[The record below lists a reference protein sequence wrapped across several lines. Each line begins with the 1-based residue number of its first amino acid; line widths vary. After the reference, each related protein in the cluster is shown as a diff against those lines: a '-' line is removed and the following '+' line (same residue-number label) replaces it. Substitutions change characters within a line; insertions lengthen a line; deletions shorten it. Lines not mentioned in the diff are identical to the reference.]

1 MDWDESFGEGS
12 DELKNSPFV
21 KESKDIA
28 SALKQGLDF
37 QKMLGNS
44 LRIPGEGAGADAVKD
59 FREKAARAGL
69 VPKDQ
74 FTDFVKPE
82 KPELYAL
89 TEPPAD
95 AVAIG
100 LTQDIID
107 KWKTDAHQ
115 LGLSPKQF
123 DTWATTLVKN
133 QRETIAA
140 ASKRHQ
146 EANDAL
152 LKDWGPEAFE
162 SRKALAL
169 QAAKKY
175 GGDALVAKLGANP
188 DPEVLKALAEV
199 GKTFVESG
207 NDFVPRPHYA
217 ETRTEA
223 AIKLAEIKANKAH
236 PFNRPRMEVGAA
248 AHDLALAEVVR
259 LTAIS
264 MGNKPGKDFMFDEVG

>member
-1 MDWDESFGEGS
+1 MEWDEAFGEAS
-12 DELKNSPFV
+12 DEVKNSSFV

-28 SALKQGLDF
+28 SALKQAHDF

-44 LRIPGEGAGADAVKD
+44 LRIPGEGAGEDAVKE

-82 KPELYAL
+82 KAELYAL
-89 TEPPAD
+89 SEPPAD

-100 LTQDIID
+100 LTQDMID
-107 KWKTDAHQ
+107 KWKADAHQ

-123 DTWATTLVKN
+123 DSWATALVKN
-133 QRETIAA
+133 QRETLAVASSRNEAA
-140 ASKRHQ
+140 NA
-146 EANDAL
+146 AL
-152 LKDWGPEAFE
+152 LKEWGPEAFE

-169 QAAKKY
+169 QAAKKF
-175 GGDALVAKLGANP
+175 GGDELVAVLGSNP
-188 DPEVLKALAEV
+188 NPAVLKALAAV
-199 GKTFVESG
+199 GKTFVETG

-217 ETRTEA
+217 ETRAEA
-223 AIKLAEIKANKAH
+223 ALKLTEIKTNKAH
-236 PFNRPRMEVGAA
+236 PFNRPRMEVGAS
-248 AHDLALAEVVR
+248 AHDAALAEVVR

-264 MGNKPGKDFMFDEVG
+264 MGQKPGKDFMFDEVG